1 MAWQKAAKV
10 SEARAYARLLGFRKC
25 SAAHLGAGDEEK
37 YLRRCRRV
45 GGKKRE
51 KKREG
56 TRRSCALGREYGEVE
71 IELASIGEAPR
82 RSERARV

>member
-25 SAAHLGAGDEEK
+25 SAAHLEAGDEEK

-45 GGKKRE
+45 GGRE
-51 KKREG
+51 KEKERE
-56 TRRSCALGREYGEVE
+56 RERESCALGREYGGVE
-71 IELASIGEAPR
+71 IELASIDR
-82 RSERARV
+82 RSSAEI